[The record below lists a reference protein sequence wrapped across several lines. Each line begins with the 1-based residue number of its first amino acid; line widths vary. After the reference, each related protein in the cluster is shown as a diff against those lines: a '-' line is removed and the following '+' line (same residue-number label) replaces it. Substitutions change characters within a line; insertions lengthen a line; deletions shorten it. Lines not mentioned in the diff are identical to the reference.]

1 MGRGREANMYG
12 SGSADMIE
20 VGGEEE
26 VLMGKL
32 DCQGILACPRG
43 LREQERWM
51 RKGRLT
57 CMIQEPHV

>member
-1 MGRGREANMYG
+1 MYG

-43 LREQERWM
+43 LSEQEKCVG
-51 RKGRLT
+51 KGNLT
-57 CMIQEPHV
+57 CIVQDFQIL